1 MLNNPVRLHLDRY
14 FEWLSLA
21 AWATNNGKQEIKVN
35 KDHQLQQFVLIITY
49 SSYSMNFWSMVI
61 ELLPNQNH
69 ISIIIII
76 GSVDASYGTLILL
89 FQQRRLLWFL
99 IWSRIASQYLLLWCA
114 NRVLLEIIKL
124 TVILVVLHHSKTF
137 IFLLWFKN
145 LNIIFFS

>member
-1 MLNNPVRLHLDRY
+1 MLNNPVRLHIDRY
-14 FEWLSLA
+14 FEYLSLA
-21 AWATNNGKQEIKVN
+21 AWAINNGKQEIKVN
-35 KDHQLQQFVLIITY
+35 KDHQLQQFALIITY

-76 GSVDASYGTLILL
+76 GWVDASYGTLILL

-99 IWSRIASQYLLLWCA
+99 IWSRIASPYLLLWCA